1 MKNFLWIGGPL
12 VLFTWFAL
20 HSDLVTYG
28 SQHPGLIHLGGVEQ
42 GGTYALVH
50 EETYQCDEN
59 GNNCVLVDEKTEVG
73 EVQDGSLP
81 AGVSA
86 SPNYRLEEQST
97 GFGEVG
103 DLQFEEQ
110 PIEYRDGLS
119 AEYNK
124 TKQPG
129 LTKYANISIKRPS
142 GFNWGKLKFTF
153 DTESALDGARREV
166 KE

>member
-12 VLFTWFAL
+12 ILFTWFAL

-28 SQHPGLIHLGGVEQ
+28 SQHPGVIHFGGIAP
-42 GGTYALVH
+42 GGTFAVVH
-50 EETYQCDEN
+50 EETYHCDEN
-59 GNNCVLVDEKTEVG
+59 GNNCVLVEEKTEAS
-73 EVQDGSLP
+73 EVENGALP
-81 AGVSA
+81 AGVSV

-103 DLQFEEQ
+103 DLQVEVD
-110 PIEYRDGLS
+110 PIEYRDGMN

-129 LTKYANISIKRPS
+129 ITKFANITLKRPS
-142 GFNWGKLKFTF
+142 SFDWSKLKFRF
-153 DTESALDGARREV
+153 EAERR
-166 KE
+166 